1 MDSIPP
7 NNRVTVRINDA
18 AVQLTKQV
26 GDQLIALVIRFL
38 DQEGMEVL
46 SSNTVKERIS
56 GAHANLNEIRERFV
70 FYHLTKERPEGQ
82 LKRAFDLAMIKLIR
96 ERIERVNTALKFSP
110 EKEKQGEYELKKWII
125 AVTGLVNHDLEYKVM
140 RHFLWQVKRKLN
152 KKLVQYHLMPILYGR
167 IQGSGKSTAIR
178 RLLDPIS
185 SLTLN
190 GKSID
195 FVTEEK
201 NYKAL
206 GDYFVCFF
214 DEMSGMDKA
223 DESALKQII
232 TADQLAYRVFYTQA
246 SSEIPQNCTF
256 IGTSNKSV
264 IELIKDTTGARRF
277 FELRAQDKF
286 DYEMINKI
294 DYEAI
299 WVSIDENAPA
309 LFYESGALE
318 LLKTEQEEY
327 KRDEAFYEWLMERN
341 YVAVKQ
347 GVESPGIFVKEHKLK
362 DLWADYKDY
371 SQNILGR
378 TEMDA
383 VHRNI
388 FAKKLRTH
396 DFEKIRR
403 ANGDHYVIGTP
414 AINGVSYATTS
425 KNDLLEKK
433 GLTRFTATQSK
444 DFIDNNDEVN

>member
-1 MDSIPP
+1 MQNNN
-7 NNRVTVRINDA
+7 NNRVATKINEA
-18 AVQLTKQV
+18 AVQLNKQI

-38 DQEGMEVL
+38 DQEGFEVV
-46 SSNTVKERIS
+46 SSNTVIERKS

-82 LKRAFDLAMIKLIR
+82 LKRAFDLAMTKLIK
-96 ERIERVNTALKFSP
+96 ERIERVNEALKYTP
-110 EKEKQGEYELKKWII
+110 EKEKVGEQELRKWIV
-125 AVTGLVNHDLEYKVM
+125 AVTGLTEYELEYKVM

-195 FVTEEK
+195 FVTDEK

-246 SSEIPQNCTF
+246 SSETPQNCTF
-256 IGTSNKSV
+256 IGSSNRSV

-277 FELRAQDKF
+277 FELRAQDRF
-286 DYEMINKI
+286 DYEVINSI
-294 DYEAI
+294 DYSAI
-299 WVSIDENAPA
+299 WTSIDENAPA
-309 LFYESGALE
+309 LFYESSALE
-318 LLKTEQEEY
+318 LLKTEQEQY
-327 KRDEAFYEWLMERN
+327 KRDEAFTEWLSERN
-341 YVAVKQ
+341 YIPVKV
-347 GVESPGIFVKEHKLK
+347 GVESIGLIVRELKLK

-371 SQNILGR
+371 SQNVLGR

-388 FAKKLRTH
+388 FAKKLRTN
-396 DFEKIRR
+396 DFDKIRR
-403 ANGDHYVIGTP
+403 AGGDHYIIGTP
-414 AINGVSYATTS
+414 AINGSAAYS
-425 KNDLLEKK
+425 SNNSLLEKK
-433 GLTRFTATQSK
+433 GLTKYIIDNPKLET
-444 DFIDNNDEVN
+444 IDNNDEVN